1 MSDITMCSGNGCD
14 LKLKCHRYT
23 ANSSVWQSFFSNP
36 PIKDDKCDMFWGNE
50 SEQIYL
56 SLQDILSGNLK

>member
-1 MSDITMCSGNGCD
+1 MSDITMCSGDGCD

-23 ANSSVWQSFFSNP
+23 ANLSVRQSFFSKP
-36 PIKDDKCDMFWGNE
+36 PIKDGKCDMFWGND

-56 SLQDILSGNLK
+56 NIKDILSGNLK